1 MEQNNESAILEAAER
16 LFLER
21 GYALTSTADIAREAG
36 CTTALIHYY
45 FRTKIK
51 LFENVFR
58 NKIQHFVQ
66 GFMFIEAPNLDFE
79 TRIGRVV
86 ETHFEF
92 IRANPR
98 LPFLLISEFA
108 TNPAA
113 VDSLKSEVA
122 TQVSALIDMAQREI
136 DDRVGKGEIRAVSA
150 LDLLFTIAS
159 LNVMPFLAMP
169 VLRHIDQFDEVQ
181 FLEQRKK
188 EIVQTVLNSLKIK
201 R

>member
-1 MEQNNESAILEAAER
+1 MEQNNEKAILEAAER

-21 GYALTSTADIAREAG
+21 GYALTSTADIARAAG

-51 LFENVFR
+51 LFEHVFR
-58 NKIQHFVQ
+58 KKIQHFVQ

-92 IRANPR
+92 IRSNPR
-98 LPFLLISEFA
+98 LPFLLITEFA

-113 VDSLKSEVA
+113 VDSLKSEV
-122 TQVSALIDMAQREI
+122 TIQVSTLIDMAQREI
-136 DDRVGKGEIRAVSA
+136 DGRVEKGEIRAVSA
-150 LDLLFTIAS
+150 MDLLFTIAS
-159 LNVMPFLAMP
+159 LNVMTFLAMP
-169 VLRHIDQFDEVQ
+169 VLRHIEMFDEEQ
-181 FLEQRKK
+181 FLEERKK
-188 EIVQTVLNSLKIK
+188 EIAQTVLNSLKI